1 MECTEFPPELQLEE
15 EGDLAQ
21 QFGSKVILTEEE
33 KGLRKGSV
41 DQHFTIL
48 AFIDRR
54 IEEKKR
60 QRYMSAE
67 NFLL

>member
-1 MECTEFPPELQLEE
+1 MESTEVPPELQLEQE
-15 EGDLAQ
+15 CDLEAELRA
-21 QFGSKVILTEEE
+21 KLVLAEEE
-33 KGLRKGSV
+33 KAPRKGSL

-60 QRYMSAE
+60 QRYMSA
-67 NFLL
+67 